1 MQRIVIIAN
10 GAAYGSESLFNSLR
24 LAIALREQQSDL
36 DLKLFLMSDAVTAG
50 LRGQKPA
57 EGYNVQQMLEILT
70 AQQVPVKLCKTCA
83 DGRGVSALPLVDGVE
98 VGTLVELAEWALA
111 ADRVLSFG
119 IWGAK
124 RQEISGFGACRGK
137 KNVS

>member
-70 AQQVPVKLCKTCA
+70 AQHVPMRLCKTCT
-83 DGRGVSALPLVDGVE
+83 DSRGISGLPLIDGIEIGTMPLLARWTVE
-98 VGTLVELAEWALA
+98 
-111 ADRVLSFG
+111 ADKVINF
-119 IWGAK
+119 
-124 RQEISGFGACRGK
+124 
-137 KNVS
+137 